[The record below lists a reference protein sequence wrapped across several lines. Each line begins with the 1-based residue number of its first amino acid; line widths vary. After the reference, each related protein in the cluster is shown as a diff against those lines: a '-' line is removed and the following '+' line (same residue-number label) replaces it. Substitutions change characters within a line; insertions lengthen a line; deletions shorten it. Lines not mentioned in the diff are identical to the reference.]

1 LEYVAHHLRSLRT
14 VIIMLLA
21 VPAGKLL
28 EVGNP
33 ARAAR
38 LALRGV
44 GIGVGVGVAH
54 RIQPDADGQVGRG
67 MDVHVSLGV
76 NVGEIG

>member
-1 LEYVAHHLRSLRT
+1 
-14 VIIMLLA
+14 MLLT

-44 GIGVGVGVAH
+44 GIGVGVGVGVAH